1 MMDKGLILVII
12 GGLLSCTIYGV
23 LIGAPLTLIGAYF
36 LYKTLKNPNKE
47 IEDELKEKQEELKNI
62 DEKLTKMEADK
73 EAEINQK
80 LANKQKELDGIR
92 ETLDELEAQ
101 KTAEIEEK
109 LKSRKEELS
118 NLDEKYDNLTKEKSA
133 KLDQE
138 LSDKKSEKV
147 RLQNEINALR
157 RELVLTKDELNY
169 QSFGLYEPRYDF
181 VDSTGFKE
189 KLDVIRKEQK
199 SMMKNKT
206 AAICNTEWEV
216 GGDKRKGKAM
226 TNDNIKQIL
235 RTFNIEC
242 ESIISKVKHNN
253 LENSEKR
260 IINSFNQLNKLNK
273 RVDVAITMRYR
284 DLKIEELYLAHE
296 YKLKKEEEKEL
307 LREARA
313 KEQEEKRLQKALE
326 KERKK
331 FERENDTITSEIEE
345 VKAKM
350 AQAAADEKAKL
361 EAEIAKLQAALD
373 KNNEEVKKINEWQ
386 ETPGAGYVYIISN
399 VGSFGEDVFK
409 IGVTRRD
416 NPEVRV
422 RELSSASVPFNFDT
436 HVFIFSKNAYELE
449 NELHKR
455 FDKRRVNKVNMR
467 KEFFH
472 MSIDEVKQIVE
483 ENKGAVH
490 SFVEKPDAEEYHETL
505 MIEKQNA

>member
-1 MMDKGLILVII
+1 MDKGLILVII

-47 IEDELKEKQEELKNI
+47 IDEELRHKQEELKNI
-62 DEKLTKMEADK
+62 DEKLSKMEADK
-73 EAEINQK
+73 ETEINNK
-80 LANKQKELDGIR
+80 LADKQKELDSIQ
-92 ETLDELEAQ
+92 EILDDLEAQ
-101 KTAEIEEK
+101 KTAEVEEK
-109 LKSRKEELS
+109 LKSRKEELAE
-118 NLDEKYDNLTKEKSA
+118 LDEKYDNLTKEKRT
-133 KLDQE
+133 KLYKD
-138 LSDKKSEKV
+138 LADKTSEKIK
-147 RLQNEINALR
+147 LQNEINVLKK
-157 RELVLTKDELNY
+157 ELVLTKDEINY

-181 VDSTGFKE
+181 VDSTEYKE
-189 KLDVIRKEQK
+189 KLDAIRKEQK
-199 SMMKNKT
+199 GMIKNKT
-206 AAICNTEWEV
+206 AAVCNTEWEV
-216 GGDKRKGKAM
+216 GGDKRKGRAM
-226 TNDNIKQIL
+226 TNDNIKQIIL
-235 RTFNIEC
+235 TFNTEC

-260 IINSFNQLNKLNK
+260 IKKSFIQLNKLNK
-273 RVDVAITMRYR
+273 RVDVTITNKYK

-313 KEQEEKRLQKALE
+313 KEKEEKRLQKALE
-326 KERKK
+326 KEKKK
-331 FERENDTITSEIEE
+331 FERENDSITLEIEE

-350 AQAAADEKAKL
+350 AQAAANEKTKL

-373 KNNEEVKKINEWQ
+373 KNNEEVKKINEWK

-416 NPEVRV
+416 NPEIRV

-455 FDKRRVNKVNMR
+455 FDGRRVNKVNMR

-490 SFVEKPDAEEYHETL
+490 SFIEKPDAEEYQETL
-505 MIEKQNA
+505 LIEKNMG

>member
-1 MMDKGLILVII
+1 MDKGLILVII

-47 IEDELKEKQEELKNI
+47 IDEELRHKQEELKNI
-62 DEKLTKMEADK
+62 DEKLSKMEADK
-73 EAEINQK
+73 ETEINNK
-80 LANKQKELDGIR
+80 LADKQKELDSIQ
-92 ETLDELEAQ
+92 EILDDLEAQ
-101 KTAEIEEK
+101 KTAEVEEK
-109 LKSRKEELS
+109 LKSRKEELAE
-118 NLDEKYDNLTKEKSA
+118 LDEKYDNLTKEKRT
-133 KLDQE
+133 KLYKD
-138 LSDKKSEKV
+138 LADKTSEKIK
-147 RLQNEINALR
+147 LQNEINVLKK
-157 RELVLTKDELNY
+157 ELVLTKDEINY

-181 VDSTGFKE
+181 VDSTEYKE
-189 KLDVIRKEQK
+189 KLDAIRKEQK
-199 SMMKNKT
+199 GMIKNKT
-206 AAICNTEWEV
+206 AAVCNTEWEV
-216 GGDKRKGKAM
+216 GGDKRKGRAM
-226 TNDNIKQIL
+226 TNDNIKQIIL
-235 RTFNIEC
+235 TFNTEC

-260 IINSFNQLNKLNK
+260 IKKSFIQLNKLNK
-273 RVDVAITMRYR
+273 RVDVTITNKYK

-313 KEQEEKRLQKALE
+313 KEKEEKRLQKALE
-326 KERKK
+326 KEKKK
-331 FERENDTITSEIEE
+331 FERENDSINLEIDEI
-345 VKAKM
+345 KAKM
-350 AQAAADEKAKL
+350 AQAAANEKAKL
-361 EAEIAKLQAALD
+361 EEEIAKLQAALD
-373 KNNEEVKKINEWQ
+373 KNNEEVKKINEWK

-416 NPEVRV
+416 NPEIRV

-455 FDKRRVNKVNMR
+455 FDGRRVNKVNMR

-490 SFVEKPDAEEYHETL
+490 SFIEKPDAEEYQETL
-505 MIEKQNA
+505 LIEKNMG

>member
-1 MMDKGLILVII
+1 MDKGLILVII

-47 IEDELKEKQEELKNI
+47 IDDELKQKQEELANI
-62 DEKLTKMEADK
+62 DEKLSKMEADK
-73 EAEINQK
+73 ENEINKK
-80 LANKQKELDGIR
+80 LEDKQKELDDIQQ
-92 ETLDELEAQ
+92 TLDDLEAQ
-101 KTAEIEEK
+101 KTAEVEEK
-109 LKSRKEELS
+109 LKSRKEELAA
-118 NLDEKYDNLTKEKSA
+118 LDEKYDNLTKEKSA

-138 LSDKKSEKV
+138 LSERKSEKIK
-147 RLQNEINALR
+147 LQNEINELK
-157 RELVLTKDELNY
+157 RELVLTKDEINY

-181 VDSTGFKE
+181 VDSTEYKE
-189 KLDVIRKEQK
+189 KLDEIRKEQK
-199 SMMKNKT
+199 SMIKNKT
-206 AAICNTEWEV
+206 AAVCNTEWEV

-226 TNDNIKQIL
+226 TNDNIKQII
-235 RTFNIEC
+235 RTFNTEC

-260 IINSFNQLNKLNK
+260 INNSFNQLNKLNK
-273 RVDVAITMRYR
+273 RVDVTITKKYR

-313 KEQEEKRLQKALE
+313 REQEEKKLQKALE
-326 KERKK
+326 KERNK
-331 FERENDTITSEIEE
+331 FERENDKITSEIEE
-345 VKAKM
+345 AKAKM

-373 KNNEEVKKINEWQ
+373 KNNEEVKKINEWR

-399 VGSFGEDVFK
+399 VGSFGEDIFK

-416 NPEVRV
+416 NPEIRV

-449 NELHKR
+449 NELHQR
-455 FDKRRVNKVNMR
+455 FDARRVNKVNMR

-490 SFVEKPDAEEYHETL
+490 SFVEEPDAEEYQETL
-505 MIEKQNA
+505 LLEKNMS

>member
-1 MMDKGLILVII
+1 MDKGLILVII

-47 IEDELKEKQEELKNI
+47 IDEELRHKQEELKNI
-62 DEKLTKMEADK
+62 DEKLSKMEADK
-73 EAEINQK
+73 ETEINNK
-80 LANKQKELDGIR
+80 LADKQKELDSIQ
-92 ETLDELEAQ
+92 EILDDLEAQ
-101 KTAEIEEK
+101 KTAEVEEK
-109 LKSRKEELS
+109 LKSRKEELAE
-118 NLDEKYDNLTKEKSA
+118 LDEKYDNLTKEKRT
-133 KLDQE
+133 KLYKD
-138 LSDKKSEKV
+138 LADKTSEKIK
-147 RLQNEINALR
+147 LQNEINVLKK
-157 RELVLTKDELNY
+157 ELVLTKDEINY

-181 VDSTGFKE
+181 VDSTEYKE
-189 KLDVIRKEQK
+189 KLDAIRKEQK
-199 SMMKNKT
+199 GMIKNKT
-206 AAICNTEWEV
+206 AAVCNTEWEV
-216 GGDKRKGKAM
+216 GGDKRKGRAM
-226 TNDNIKQIL
+226 TNDNIKQIIL
-235 RTFNIEC
+235 TFNTEC

-260 IINSFNQLNKLNK
+260 IKKSFIQLNKLNK
-273 RVDVAITMRYR
+273 RVDVTITNKYK

-313 KEQEEKRLQKALE
+313 KEKEEKRLQKALE
-326 KERKK
+326 KEKKK
-331 FERENDTITSEIEE
+331 FERENDSITLEIEE

-350 AQAAADEKAKL
+350 AQAAANEKTKL

-373 KNNEEVKKINEWQ
+373 KNNEEVKKINEWK

-416 NPEVRV
+416 NPDIRV

-455 FDKRRVNKVNMR
+455 FDGRRVNKVNMR

-490 SFVEKPDAEEYHETL
+490 SFIEKPDAEEYQETL
-505 MIEKQNA
+505 LIEKNMG

>member
-1 MMDKGLILVII
+1 MDKGLILVII

-47 IEDELKEKQEELKNI
+47 IDEELRHKQEELKNI
-62 DEKLTKMEADK
+62 DEKLSKMEADK
-73 EAEINQK
+73 ETEINNK
-80 LANKQKELDGIR
+80 LADKQKELDGIQ
-92 ETLDELEAQ
+92 EILDDLEAQ
-101 KTAEIEEK
+101 KTAEVEEK
-109 LKSRKEELS
+109 LKSRKEELAE
-118 NLDEKYDNLTKEKSA
+118 LDEKYDNLTKEKRT
-133 KLDQE
+133 KLYKD
-138 LSDKKSEKV
+138 LADKTSEKIK
-147 RLQNEINALR
+147 LQNEINVLKK
-157 RELVLTKDELNY
+157 ELVLTKDEINY

-181 VDSTGFKE
+181 VDSTEYKE
-189 KLDVIRKEQK
+189 KLDAIRKEQK
-199 SMMKNKT
+199 GMIKNKT
-206 AAICNTEWEV
+206 AAVCNTEWEV
-216 GGDKRKGKAM
+216 GGDKRKGRAM
-226 TNDNIKQIL
+226 TNDNIKQIIL
-235 RTFNIEC
+235 TFNTEC

-260 IINSFNQLNKLNK
+260 IKKSFIQLNKLNK
-273 RVDVAITMRYR
+273 RVDVTITNKYK

-313 KEQEEKRLQKALE
+313 KEKEEKRLQKALE
-326 KERKK
+326 KEKKK
-331 FERENDTITSEIEE
+331 FERENDSITLEIEE

-350 AQAAADEKAKL
+350 AQAAANEKTKL

-373 KNNEEVKKINEWQ
+373 KNNEEVKKINEWK

-416 NPEVRV
+416 NPEIRV

-455 FDKRRVNKVNMR
+455 FDGRRVNKVNMR

-490 SFVEKPDAEEYHETL
+490 SFIEKPDAEEYQETL
-505 MIEKQNA
+505 LIEKNMG